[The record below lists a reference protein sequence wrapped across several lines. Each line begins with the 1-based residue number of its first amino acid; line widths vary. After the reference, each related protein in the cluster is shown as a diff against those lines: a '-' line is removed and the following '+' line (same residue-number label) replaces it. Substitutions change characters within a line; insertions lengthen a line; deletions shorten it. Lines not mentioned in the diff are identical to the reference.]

1 MYVQYVPSN
10 LMIFGCLNECNALML
25 FCRGV
30 FVVVLRLSHALQ
42 PLPLPLVLSLDEDRA
57 SENARERERVREKEE
72 VRELREEGGS

>member
-10 LMIFGCLNECNALML
+10 LMIFGCLKECNALIL

-42 PLPLPLVLSLDEDRA
+42 PLELELLSLDEDRA
-57 SENARERERVREKEE
+57 SENARERERVREKE
-72 VRELREEGGS
+72 V